1 MKKFLKIKGKK
12 FVRQT
17 EWYFEFCIS
26 LTVVVVVKLE
36 LVFFYSFFLVLND
49 NWNKLGLFHYEKS
62 FTIDTM
68 AQV

>member
-36 LVFFYSFFLVLND
+36 LVFSIFLVLNY